1 MNEPTYEEL
10 KKMYQ
15 TALTEIER
23 LKMENSKLQA
33 KVLEMQWMIK
43 KYIMNDQHKNILLIT
58 NNYSVEQK
66 TDYSYIGL
74 LLTA

>member
-43 KYIMNDQHKNILLIT
+43 KYIMND
-58 NNYSVEQK
+58 
-66 TDYSYIGL
+66 
-74 LLTA
+74 